1 MGFTRI
7 RGVEA
12 VASVGLLAVLVLLFI
27 AGASVVTPV
36 ARAAAPHPATS
47 MSLTIDVTDEFEFN
61 PNSFEAP
68 TPGENVSLTIMQTG
82 STAHTFTLFSVANF
96 SFDPATNTTAQL
108 QMFVGE
114 HTPLAN
120 VNISSTTGHSVTV
133 NFKAPP
139 LGIYQ
144 YVCLEPGH
152 FQLGM
157 EGFMGSGEP
166 PPGVSTA
173 PTGPGAAVF
182 IISGT
187 IASLLVIAIVL
198 GFVIGQRK
206 GSVHEMPPERLGYPE
221 PADPSSE
228 ALASAPKPPGE
239 T

>member
-7 RGVEA
+7 GKLGTA
-12 VASVGLLAVLVLLFI
+12 ASVAVIAVLVLLFV
-27 AGASVVTPV
+27 AGASVITPV
-36 ARAAAPHPATS
+36 ARAATPHPATS
-47 MSLTIDVTDEFEFN
+47 MSLTIGVTDEFEFQ
-61 PNSFEAP
+61 PNTFEAP
-68 TPGENVSLTIMQTG
+68 TPGENVSITIMQMG

-96 SFDPATNTTAQL
+96 AFDPATNTTTQL
-108 QMFVGE
+108 ESFVSE
-114 HTPLAN
+114 HPPLAN
-120 VNISSTTGHSVTV
+120 VNISATAGFSVTV

-187 IASLLVIAIVL
+187 IAALLVIAIVL

-221 PADPSSE
+221 PTDPSAE
-228 ALASAPKPPGE
+228 ALPSSPKPPGE

>member
-7 RGVEA
+7 GGVGA
-12 VASVGLLAVLVLLFI
+12 VASATLVAVLVLVFL

-36 ARAAAPHPATS
+36 ARAAAPHPAAST
-47 MSLTIDVTDEFEFN
+47 SLTIDVTDEFEFN

-68 TPGENVSLTIMQTG
+68 TPGENVSITIMQTG
-82 STAHTFTLFSVANF
+82 SAAHTFTLFSVANF
-96 SFDPATNTTAQL
+96 SFDPATNTTSQL
-108 QMFVGE
+108 VTFVAA
-114 HTPLAN
+114 HPPLAN
-120 VNISSTTGHSVTV
+120 VNISSTTGSSVTV
-133 NFKAPP
+133 SFKAPP

-173 PTGPGAAVF
+173 STGPGAAVF

-187 IASLLVIAIVL
+187 IAALLVIAIVL

-206 GSVHEMPPERLGYPE
+206 GAAHEMPPERLGYPE
-221 PADPSSE
+221 PVEPAGEVLPSS
-228 ALASAPKPPGE
+228 PKPPGE